1 MTIFQSGPGSHAP
14 GPLNRGVGTPDTNAG
29 SVDSLPQPT
38 SSGLVNAEPLVP
50 IPILGRGFR
59 HTWVASLTMPSSGTS
74 FSLRAS
80 YEDIGMEPGFRGIL
94 IANNGAGTLQV
105 LQNRTNFTYTIT
117 AGRNAFL
124 PLFMAAEMIDLT
136 FTNTLGFANCSA
148 MLTSEE
154 MVPFS
159 I

>member
-1 MTIFQSGPGSHAP
+1 MT
-14 GPLNRGVGTPDTNAG
+14 
-29 SVDSLPQPT
+29 
-38 SSGLVNAEPLVP
+38 NAEPLVP

-59 HTWVASLTMPSSGTS
+59 HTWVANLVMPASGTS

-80 YEDIGMEPGFRGIL
+80 YEDIGMEPGFRGVL
-94 IANNGAGTLQV
+94 IANNGAGTLNV
-105 LQNRTNFTYTIT
+105 MQNRTNFIYSVTTM
-117 AGRNAFL
+117 RNAFL
-124 PLFMAAEMIDLT
+124 PLFMAPEMIDLT
-136 FTNTLGFANCSA
+136 FSNASGFANTSI

>member
-1 MTIFQSGPGSHAP
+1 VSANQ
-14 GPLNRGVGTPDTNAG
+14 DT
-29 SVDSLPQPT
+29 
-38 SSGLVNAEPLVP
+38 LVR
-50 IPILGRGFR
+50 IPILGRGFKDA
-59 HTWVASLTMPSSGTS
+59 WVMNVPIPASGTT
-74 FSLRAS
+74 FTFRAS
-80 YEDIGMEPGFRGIL
+80 YSTLGIVPGARGIVV
-94 IANNGAGTLQV
+94 ANNGGGTFQIM
-105 LQNRTNFTYTIT
+105 QNRTNFTYSIT

>member
-1 MTIFQSGPGSHAP
+1 MTIFQSGPASDAP
-14 GPLNRGVGTPDTNAG
+14 GPLNIGESGGARIG
-29 SVDSLPQPT
+29 SVDSLPQVT
-38 SSGLVNAEPLVP
+38 SSGMTNAEPLVP

-59 HTWVASLTMPSSGTS
+59 HSWVANLVTPASGTS

-94 IANNGAGTLQV
+94 LANNGVGTLQV
-105 LQNRTNFTYTIT
+105 TQNRTNFTYNVTPL
-117 AGRNAFL
+117 RNAFL
-124 PLFMAAEMIDLT
+124 PLFMAPEMIDLT
-136 FTNTLGFANCSA
+136 FTNASGFANCSA